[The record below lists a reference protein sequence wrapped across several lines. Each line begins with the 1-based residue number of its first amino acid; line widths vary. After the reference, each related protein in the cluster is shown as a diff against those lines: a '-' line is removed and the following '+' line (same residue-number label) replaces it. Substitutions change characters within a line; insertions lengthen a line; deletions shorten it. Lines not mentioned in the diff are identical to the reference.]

1 MKNNIQK
8 KIFFIDYG
16 NYPFI
21 KEAVSNLFEKG
32 MDASYLYSSSFPSP
46 NKSSTQKTTS
56 SSNQRII
63 PITIKG
69 QFKKYSFIK
78 RRYQE
83 IEWARNCCA
92 TLDEHN
98 PNIVV
103 VANAPLEV
111 LKLLNRWCR
120 NNGSKFVFWMQDVHG
135 IAIKKILSRK
145 IPFLGNLIGLYYIS
159 LENRLLRNSD
169 HVILISEDHRSV
181 TEKAKVNSNRIS
193 VLENWALI
201 DTPHYK
207 KNNEWSQRLNLHNSK
222 NIIYSGTLGL
232 KHNPNLLLELAK
244 SLQDKNDKF
253 KVVVISEGIGADW
266 LKLKQ
271 QELNLQNLVLLPFQD
286 YQDVPKVLATADVL
300 TAILEPDASTFSVPS
315 KILTYLCAGKPILA
329 AVPESNL
336 SARMLKNIAAGL
348 VADPNDVDA
357 YIKAAIHLIS
367 LSVTETESMSKRA
380 RSYAE
385 EHFDPNLIS
394 SKLTNIL
401 NKVSA
406 L

>member
-1 MKNNIQK
+1 MKNNTP
-8 KIFFIDYG
+8 KIFFVDYG

-56 SSNQRII
+56 SNDQTVI

-92 TLDEHN
+92 TLDEHK

-120 NNGSKFVFWMQDVHG
+120 KNNSQFVFWMQDVHG
-135 IAIKKILSRK
+135 IAIQKILSRK

-169 HVILISEDHRSV
+169 HVILISKDHRSV

-201 DTPHYK
+201 DIPHYK
-207 KNNEWSQRLNLHNSK
+207 KNNDWSQRLNLHNSK

-244 SLQDKNDKF
+244 YLQNQNDIF

-329 AVPESNL
+329 AVPQSNL

-367 LSVTETESMSKRA
+367 LSATETESMGKRA

-385 EHFDPNLIS
+385 EHFNPDIIS
-394 SKLTNIL
+394 SKLTHIL
-401 NKVSA
+401 NQVSA